1 MSNSQCPASGYTIS
15 LDSLRELCPDT
26 VASLEAALKAEN
38 FSLGEFA
45 ERDSEG
51 EFVPRGVSE
60 AFDVLCDDFNEVTR
74 VEDSHGVS
82 NLDLELSYYNEELGD
97 GGDDVEH
104 TDGAIFLVE
113 GVVVRTPAGEKFSSA
128 VQLNRWSVFG

>member
-26 VASLEAALKAEN
+26 VASLEAALKSEN

-45 ERDSEG
+45 KLVSEG
-51 EFVPRGVSE
+51 EPITRGISE
-60 AFDVLCDDFNEVTR
+60 AFDLLCDAFKEATR
-74 VEDSHGVS
+74 VEDSC
-82 NLDLELSYYNEELGD
+82 LDLELDYYDEELGD